1 MPDTRFSSLQVDI
14 VGPLPPSR
22 SHKYLLSIID
32 RTSRWVEALPLT
44 EATAEQCCN
53 AFIHGWAQR
62 FGLPTQLRSDNGN
75 TFVATLWRNVHK
87 AMGIDVAYTPP
98 YHPASLGHI
107 ERQHK
112 DIKVGLK
119 TALYAMGDKHGE
131 NWLSHLPWVLLA
143 RRTALQPDLGTSPAE
158 MTLGM
163 HPRLPPD
170 LLGEPGQ
177 PLSSP
182 ESEKLLEGL
191 RAKAARPAVQPSHHG
206 DKPVNLPNLDHVTH
220 VFIKRGKTTPL
231 GPSYDSPFAITE
243 RVGKSCIQVRVGSF
257 ASGEPRFELHHWQN
271 CKPAHTDEGTPT
283 ATKC

>member
-1 MPDTRFSSLQVDI
+1 
-14 VGPLPPSR
+14 
-22 SHKYLLSIID
+22 
-32 RTSRWVEALPLT
+32 
-44 EATAEQCCN
+44 
-53 AFIHGWAQR
+53 
-62 FGLPTQLRSDNGN
+62 
-75 TFVATLWRNVHK
+75 
-87 AMGIDVAYTPP
+87 
-98 YHPASLGHI
+98 
-107 ERQHK
+107 
-112 DIKVGLK
+112 
-119 TALYAMGDKHGE
+119 MGDKHGE
-131 NWLSHLPWVLLA
+131 NWLSHLPWVMLA

>member
-32 RTSRWVEALPLT
+32 HTSRWVEALPLT

-119 TALYAMGDKHGE
+119 TALYAMGDKHGK

-163 HPRLPPD
+163 HPRLPPASLGSRVNHSPVRNRKNCSRVYEQR
-170 LLGEPGQ
+170 LLDQ
-177 PLSSP
+177 QSNLHTTVTSLSICQTS
-182 ESEKLLEGL
+182 
-191 RAKAARPAVQPSHHG
+191 
-206 DKPVNLPNLDHVTH
+206 
-220 VFIKRGKTTPL
+220 TT
-231 GPSYDSPFAITE
+231 
-243 RVGKSCIQVRVGSF
+243 
-257 ASGEPRFELHHWQN
+257 
-271 CKPAHTDEGTPT
+271 
-283 ATKC
+283 

>member
-22 SHKYLLSIID
+22 GHKYLLTIID

-87 AMGIDVAYTPP
+87 AMGIEVACTPP

-119 TALYAMGDKHGE
+119 AALYAMGRTGCCSVQKPPIS
-131 NWLSHLPWVLLA
+131 NVILCTKLPFLL
-143 RRTALQPDLGTSPAE
+143 
-158 MTLGM
+158 TL
-163 HPRLPPD
+163 
-170 LLGEPGQ
+170 
-177 PLSSP
+177 
-182 ESEKLLEGL
+182 
-191 RAKAARPAVQPSHHG
+191 
-206 DKPVNLPNLDHVTH
+206 VNLFPYTIYYCTV
-220 VFIKRGKTTPL
+220 
-231 GPSYDSPFAITE
+231 
-243 RVGKSCIQVRVGSF
+243 
-257 ASGEPRFELHHWQN
+257 
-271 CKPAHTDEGTPT
+271 
-283 ATKC
+283 